1 MTIVSGVHNWAARG
15 LTKSP
20 GKGAISTD
28 QAWPCI
34 SSERFPVERL
44 VRSGRAVSTARRVS
58 TSPRC
63 CSILP
68 EPRIF
73 PAMSNPMAAKETAAT
88 ASATR
93 ASMRVNPA
101 LASRALPGCSK
112 GIAWNNFDPSRQ
124 PSDADFEG
132 SPKPRE
138 ENCAAAGHSGRKELD
153 CHSGG
158 TPVALARK
166 DCIKSDILWQLHQ
179 TPGRT
184 GSDRSGYGAK
194 VRRDGDAAPDGRVA
208 IGLEQGRRLDRVAF
222 EHSPRGSTRKRR
234 QGNGREHGDDGE
246 DTNDL
251 EQGKTGL
258 APARPHRRSQLL
270 MATAV
275 PVPPSLPDDPRET
288 ISYGPCS
295 LGER

>member
-1 MTIVSGVHNWAARG
+1 MTIVWGVQNWAARG
-15 LTKSP
+15 MLSSC

-34 SSERFPVERL
+34 SPERFRVERL
-44 VRSGRAVSTARRVS
+44 ARLGRSVSTARRFS

-73 PAMSNPMAAKETAAT
+73 PAMSKPIAAKETAAT

-101 LASRALPGCSK
+101 PASRSSPGRSK

-132 SPKPRE
+132 CTEPRE
-138 ENCAAAGHSGRKELD
+138 QNRAAAGHSRRKELD

-158 TPVALARK
+158 APVALARK
-166 DCIKSDILWQLHQ
+166 DCIKPDILGQLHQ
-179 TPGRT
+179 TPGRAGT
-184 GSDRSGYGAK
+184 DRPGYRAK

-208 IGLEQGRRLDRVAF
+208 IGLEQGRRLDRVGF
-222 EHSPRGSTRKRR
+222 EHCPRGSTWKRR
-234 QGNGREHGDDGE
+234 QSDGREHRDDGE
-246 DTNDL
+246 DTNRL

-258 APARPHRRSQLL
+258 APAQPHRRSQLL

-288 ISYGPCS
+288 IS
-295 LGER
+295 

>member
-1 MTIVSGVHNWAARG
+1 MTIVWGVQNWAARG

-34 SSERFPVERL
+34 SPERVPVKRL
-44 VRSGRAVSTARRVS
+44 VRSGRPVATARRAS

-73 PAMSNPMAAKETAAT
+73 AATSNPMAAKETAAT

-101 LASRALPGCSK
+101 RASRPSPGRSE
-112 GIAWNNFDPSRQ
+112 GTAWKNVDPPRQ

-132 SPKPRE
+132 CPKPRE
-138 ENCAAAGHSGRKELD
+138 KNRAAAGHSGRKELD

-158 TPVALARK
+158 TLVALARK
-166 DCIKSDILWQLHQ
+166 DCIKPDILGQLHQ
-179 TPGRT
+179 TPARART
-184 GSDRSGYGAK
+184 DRPGYRAK
-194 VRRDGDAAPDGRVA
+194 VRRDGNTAPDGGVA
-208 IGLEQGRRLDRVAF
+208 IGLEQGGRLHRVGF
-222 EHSPRGSTRKRR
+222 EHCPRGSPRERR
-234 QGNGREHGDDGE
+234 QGNGREHCNDGE
-246 DTNDL
+246 DANRL
-251 EQGKTGL
+251 EQCKTGL
-258 APARPHRRSQLL
+258 APAQFHRRSQLL

-275 PVPPSLPDDPRET
+275 PVPPSWPDDPRET

>member
-1 MTIVSGVHNWAARG
+1 MTIVWGVQNWAARG

-34 SSERFPVERL
+34 SPERVPAGRL
-44 VRSGRAVSTARRVS
+44 ARSGRPVSTARRVA

-101 LASRALPGCSK
+101 LASRPSTGRSK
-112 GIAWNNFDPSRQ
+112 GIAWNNFDPPRQ

-132 SPKPRE
+132 CTEPRE
-138 ENCAAAGHSGRKELD
+138 VNRAAAGHSRRKELD
-153 CHSGG
+153 CHSGS

-166 DCIKSDILWQLHQ
+166 DCIKPDILGQLHQ
-179 TPGRT
+179 TPARAGT
-184 GSDRSGYGAK
+184 DRPGDRAK
-194 VRRDGDAAPDGRVA
+194 VRRDGDAAPDGGVA
-208 IGLEQGRRLDRVAF
+208 IGL
-222 EHSPRGSTRKRR
+222 
-234 QGNGREHGDDGE
+234 
-246 DTNDL
+246 
-251 EQGKTGL
+251 
-258 APARPHRRSQLL
+258 
-270 MATAV
+270 
-275 PVPPSLPDDPRET
+275 
-288 ISYGPCS
+288 
-295 LGER
+295 